1 MTRWGYLAFAL
12 AAVTLAGL
20 AGAHLAFHDRM
31 PDKVPIHWNIH
42 GEPDGWTTK
51 DNVFVIYYLLPI
63 VMAGII
69 ALGMFVLPWLSPR
82 NFAVEGF
89 RQTYD
94 YVFALVAGLFT
105 YLHAVFLPAMISGQ
119 RLPDRW
125 FFAGFFVFFALIG
138 NVLGKVKSN
147 FWMGIRT
154 PWTLADVQVWDRT
167 HRVGAWSFTAIGIIG
182 AAAVLLGAPPVW
194 CFFGLIAGALWPVV
208 YSLILYKRL
217 ERAGQLGAQRAEG
230 QSVGIEN

>member
-1 MTRWGYLAFAL
+1 
-12 AAVTLAGL
+12 
-20 AGAHLAFHDRM
+20 
-31 PDKVPIHWNIH
+31 
-42 GEPDGWTTK
+42 
-51 DNVFVIYYLLPI
+51 
-63 VMAGII
+63 MAGII

-119 RLPDRW
+119 RLPGRW

-217 ERAGQLGAQRAEG
+217 ERAGQLGAQRAER